1 MSVCAVML
9 VKDEADMIEAT
20 IRHLACHVDA
30 ILVSDNG
37 STDGTRSILAK
48 LEGRFD
54 PMIRVLDDPD
64 PAYFQSR
71 KTTELAMRALEQ
83 GHSWV
88 IPCDA
93 DEIWT
98 RPGGRRIG
106 DYLGSLAGDVMVVRA
121 ALFDHVP
128 TVKDNA
134 RDPNPASRIG
144 HRKVYFGELPKV
156 ACRLRPDLVIGP
168 GNHDARTRGTG
179 LAIDGLQIRHFSWR
193 SREQYVR
200 KIRNGARAY
209 AAAPDLPENLGV
221 HWRMFGDPD
230 APDFDER
237 VGAHFLEW
245 FYSAKPDED
254 DTLTLDP
261 APLLRREI

>member
-9 VKDEADMIEAT
+9 VKDEADIIDAT
-20 IRHLACHVDA
+20 VRHLAAHVDE

-37 STDGTRSILAK
+37 STDGTRKILEK
-48 LEGRFD
+48 LAQAGLAT
-54 PMIRVLDDPD
+54 VVDDPD

-71 KTTELAMRALEQ
+71 KTTELAMRALEW
-83 GHSWV
+83 GHQWV
-88 IPCDA
+88 VPCDA
-93 DEIWT
+93 DEVWY

-121 ALFDHVP
+121 ALYDHVP
-128 TVKDNA
+128 TAQDA
-134 RDPNPASRIG
+134 RHEQNPAKRIV
-144 HRKVYFGELPKV
+144 HRKVYYGELPKV

-168 GNHDARTRGTG
+168 GNHDAKTRGTG

-193 SREQYVR
+193 SEDQYAR
-200 KIRNGARAY
+200 KIANGARAY
-209 AAAPDLPENLGV
+209 AATDLPENLGV
-221 HWRMFGDPD
+221 HWRMFGSPD

-237 VGAHFLEW
+237 VRAHFRQW
-245 FYSAKPDED
+245 FFSAAPDAD
-254 DTLTLDP
+254 DTLVHDP